1 MGVGKDV
8 RMRAAAINGYGGSD
22 RLAVRDLPDPGP
34 PGPGQVLLRVRAA
47 GVNPLDWKIRR
58 GSLRLLMPAK
68 LPLVLGY
75 DVAGEVVE
83 IGPEV
88 TRFQPGDAVFGTVDV
103 IRQGGSYA
111 ELALARDSALSAK
124 PEALSF
130 EEAAAL
136 PMAGLTALQALRDK
150 GELAAGER
158 VLVNGAA
165 GGVGHFAVQIAFALG
180 AHVTAVTSRGNLG
193 FVRSLGA
200 HEVIDYE
207 EEDFAGRDETWDV
220 VFDAVNSQT
229 YADCEPVLS
238 PDGGIYI
245 ATLGGPRLMIWLG
258 LTSLGGL
265 FGQRRRARLVMVK
278 HRADDLAFL
287 ARLVSQG
294 RLRPEIQ
301 EVFSLEEIREAH
313 DLSESGHVRGKV
325 VVRVG

>member
-1 MGVGKDV
+1 
-8 RMRAAAINGYGGSD
+8 MRAAAIDGYGNSG
-22 RLAVRDLPDPGP
+22 RLVVRDLPDPGP
-34 PGPGQVLLRVRAA
+34 PGPGQVLLQVRAA
-47 GVNPLDWKIRR
+47 SVNPLDWKIRK
-58 GSLRLLMPAK
+58 GSLRLVMPAK
-68 LPLVLGY
+68 FPLVLGY

-88 TRFQPGDAVFGTVDV
+88 TRFQIGDSVFGSVDV

-150 GELAAGER
+150 GELAAGEK
-158 VLVNGAA
+158 VLVNGAS

-180 AHVTAVTSRGNLG
+180 AHVTAVTSQGNLD

-220 VFDAVNSQT
+220 VFDAVTSHT
-229 YADCEPVLS
+229 YPDCVDVLS
-238 PDGGIYI
+238 PDGGVYV
-245 ATLGGPRLMIWLG
+245 ATLGGPRLMAWIG
-258 LTSLGGL
+258 LTALGGL

-287 ARLVSQG
+287 TRLVAQG
-294 RLRPEIQ
+294 RLWPEIQ
-301 EVFSLEEIREAH
+301 EVLPLEEIREAH

>member
-1 MGVGKDV
+1 
-8 RMRAAAINGYGGSD
+8 MRAAAIDGYGGSD
-22 RLAVRDLPDPGP
+22 RLVVRDLPDPGP
-34 PGPGQVLLRVRAA
+34 PGSGQVLLRVRAA
-47 GVNPLDWKIRR
+47 SVNPIDWKIRR
-58 GSLRLLMPAK
+58 GSLRLVMPAK
-68 LPLVLGY
+68 FPLVLGH

-83 IGPEV
+83 VGPEV
-88 TRFQPGDAVFGTVDV
+88 TRFQPGDAVFGGVDV
-103 IRQGGSYA
+103 IRQGGSCA

-124 PEALSF
+124 PEGLSF

-136 PMAGLTALQALRDK
+136 PMASLTALQALRDK
-150 GELAAGER
+150 GELGAGEK

-180 AHVTAVTSRGNLG
+180 SHVTAVTSRRNFD
-193 FVRSLGA
+193 FVRGLGA
-200 HEVIDYE
+200 HETIDYE

-220 VFDAVNSQT
+220 VFDAVTSHT
-229 YADCEPVLS
+229 YPDCADVLS
-238 PDGGIYI
+238 SDGGVYV
-245 ATLGGPRLMIWLG
+245 ATLGGPRLMAWIG

-265 FGQRRRARLVMVK
+265 FGQRRRARLVMGK
-278 HRADDLAFL
+278 YRADDLAFL

-301 EVFSLEEIREAH
+301 EVFPLEEIREAH